1 MMTIRGNRTKSP
13 GKRTK
18 TERMLGTNHGKSL
31 GKWRKPERMLGANH
45 DDAVHMLEKYSESA
59 GKCDNN
65 ERKWC
70 KKDRKMKE
78 TGKTLGLILILKRY
92 ENAGNQRKWCKNH
105 QKPMEGRG
113 ENDRKHVVKTCWTKH
128 IENPRRGCIGK
139 YNET

>member
-1 MMTIRGNRTKSP
+1 MKPHEEDVLENTMKLEENMITIRGNRTKSP

-18 TERMLGTNHGKSL
+18 TEPMLGTNHGKSL

-45 DDAVHMLEKYSESA
+45 DDAVNMLEKHSESA

-78 TGKTLGLILILKRY
+78 SGKTIGLILILKRY
-92 ENAGNQRKWCKNH
+92 ETQETRGN
-105 QKPMEGRG
+105 GA
-113 ENDRKHVVKTCWTKH
+113 KTC
-128 IENPRRGCIGK
+128 GGK
-139 YNET
+139 R

>member
-1 MMTIRGNRTKSP
+1 
-13 GKRTK
+13 
-18 TERMLGTNHGKSL
+18 
-31 GKWRKPERMLGANH
+31 MLGANH
-45 DDAVHMLEKYSESA
+45 DDTVNMLEKYSESA

-78 TGKTLGLILILKRY
+78 PGKTLGLILILKRY
-92 ENAGNQRKWCKNH
+92 ENAGNQRKWCKNL
-105 QKPMEGRG
+105 MEERG
-113 ENDRKHVVKTCWTKH
+113 ENDRKHVVKKCWTKH

>member
-1 MMTIRGNRTKSP
+1 MENTMKLQENMITIRGNRTKSP

-31 GKWRKPERMLGANH
+31 GKWRKPERLLGANH
-45 DDAVHMLEKYSESA
+45 DDAVNMLEKYSESA

-78 TGKTLGLILILKRY
+78 TGKTLGLTLILKRY
-92 ENAGNQRKWCKNH
+92 ENAGNQRKWCKNLW
-105 QKPMEGRG
+105 
-113 ENDRKHVVKTCWTKH
+113 RKEVKM
-128 IENPRRGCIGK
+128 IG
-139 YNET
+139 NM

>member
-1 MMTIRGNRTKSP
+1 MKLQENMITIRGNRAKSP

-45 DDAVHMLEKYSESA
+45 DDTVNMLEKYSESA
-59 GKCDNN
+59 GKCDDN

-78 TGKTLGLILILKRY
+78 TGKTLGLILKRY
-92 ENAGNQRKWCKNH
+92 
-105 QKPMEGRG
+105 
-113 ENDRKHVVKTCWTKH
+113 V
-128 IENPRRGCIGK
+128 
-139 YNET
+139 